1 MAGQAQFGAC
11 TLAGLERMLE
21 RNPTDLSQFE
31 PPQIAT
37 HMPCPHCIVKVTR
50 MVLRDPRYVNR
61 YSHKSGDLYKKVPP
75 NAMVSRV
82 KALSHYTGYSS
93 TDEMFTALVSRPAWS
108 AALEAAGCVMGGEEM
123 IGKQLKWQGKVLWLS
138 CSHINLD
145 NETVG

>member
-1 MAGQAQFGAC
+1 MSTSC
-11 TLAGLERMLE
+11 
-21 RNPTDLSQFE
+21 E
-31 PPQIAT
+31 PPRDEGVPERSQAA
-37 HMPCPHCIVKVTR
+37 VKVTR
-50 MVLRDPRYVNR
+50 MVLRDPRYINR
-61 YSHKSGDLYKKVPP
+61 HSHKSGDLYKKVPP

-82 KALSHYTGYSS
+82 KALSHYTGHSS

-138 CSHINLD
+138 RSHINLD